1 MISQHERRLR
11 DQIGTLERMT
21 RRNGSDIWTYRW
33 VERGSGKRR
42 RVRLGTTKEL
52 STMQAVKK
60 AVDGYR
66 LTANHESD
74 AVTQVTMSA
83 ALDRYEREL
92 IEPSIKV
99 PLGAVD
105 DGRIGSLTAKA
116 YRSYPMEYVDLP
128 HGSTLRQAKPR
139 ALTPAEYMKLLP
151 ALPTSGA
158 SRNQDRG
165 GLGPRRSEGFGL
177 KWQDLDFD
185 RQVVTFRQG
194 IVSGRITR
202 LKTEASRTDVH
213 SNNSYGGVVG
223 LEGEYAVQRPRRL
236 GVRKPSHEGETPVLA
251 RLYAPQLYPADRRS
265 RWPRPHRLAYVSP

>member
-1 MISQHERRLR
+1 
-11 DQIGTLERMT
+11 MT

-66 LTANHESD
+66 LTANRESD
-74 AVTQVTMSA
+74 AMTQVTMSA
-83 ALDRYEREL
+83 ALDRYGREL

-105 DGRIGSLTAKA
+105 DARISSLTARA

-139 ALTPAEYMKLLP
+139 AY
-151 ALPTSGA
+151 SG
-158 SRNQDRG
+158 
-165 GLGPRRSEGFGL
+165 
-177 KWQDLDFD
+177 
-185 RQVVTFRQG
+185 
-194 IVSGRITR
+194 
-202 LKTEASRTDVH
+202 
-213 SNNSYGGVVG
+213 
-223 LEGEYAVQRPRRL
+223 
-236 GVRKPSHEGETPVLA
+236 
-251 RLYAPQLYPADRRS
+251 
-265 RWPRPHRLAYVSP
+265 